1 MMLVMRF
8 LMSLGC
14 WWCFC
19 NFTGKPPPHPPIFW
33 FKSKPWVGWV
43 RRSPWTCRARRGCH
57 LWDPESLQSTA
68 PWCVEK
74 MTRGFPGGCR
84 PGRWL
89 RWGTKKAFWEWDL
102 HLLWDT
108 GWVCEVT
115 SNSNTNNSSTN
126 NSNINEQ
133 TPLWCKV
140 FIVSQSKDMPEANS
154 SLLKSPLCC
163 NRCCCWGLGSGNFLV
178 TCLFVPEYSIL
189 LPKCISELLSAA
201 GALINS
207 PDEL

>member
-89 RWGTKKAFWEWDL
+89 RWGTKKHSENGTYISCGTQGGSVKLPVIAIPIIAVPIIAISMNKPLFGARCL
-102 HLLWDT
+102 LYLSPRTCLKQIHLSW
-108 GWVCEVT
+108 
-115 SNSNTNNSSTN
+115 N
-126 NSNINEQ
+126 
-133 TPLWCKV
+133 
-140 FIVSQSKDMPEANS
+140 
-154 SLLKSPLCC
+154 PLC
-163 NRCCCWGLGSGNFLV
+163 
-178 TCLFVPEYSIL
+178 
-189 LPKCISELLSAA
+189 AA
-201 GALINS
+201 TTVAAEG
-207 PDEL
+207 